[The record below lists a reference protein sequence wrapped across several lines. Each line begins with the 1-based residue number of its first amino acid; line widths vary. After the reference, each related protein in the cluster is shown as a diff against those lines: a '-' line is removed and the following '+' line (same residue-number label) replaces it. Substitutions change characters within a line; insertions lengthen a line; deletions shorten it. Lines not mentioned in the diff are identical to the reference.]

1 MYNTAMYRLLYN
13 GNEVEFHTLDEA
25 LDYSKLLKTEWT
37 ILDPDGNPAFD
48 WMDRVGP

>member
-1 MYNTAMYRLLYN
+1 MYRLLYN
-13 GNEVEFHTLDEA
+13 GFERDFATLDEA

-37 ILDPDGNPAFD
+37 IVAPDGSVEFD